1 MHIKYFIFSFFYLR
15 LEVHLFKSECNEC
28 LNRYTPTFGKVEEV
42 GVVEGGGRVEG
53 KREMERGGGVR
64 RSR

>member
-1 MHIKYFIFSFFYLR
+1 M
-15 LEVHLFKSECNEC
+15 FKSECNEC
-28 LNRYTPTFGKVEEV
+28 LNRYTPTFEKVEEV
-42 GVVEGGGRVEG
+42 GVVEGGGRVER